1 MDRDV
6 KEDLERCYAVLRRNE
21 QQDTAAVLTPGMELR
36 IFDHSDEEFKEF
48 LKCLEEV
55 AEPFVFQQN
64 FSNTVSLYVREKS
77 EDSLKEEYKELKES
91 IKLSIV
97 ETASC

>member
-36 IFDHSDEEFKEF
+36 IFDQNDEEFKEF
-48 LKCLEEV
+48 LKWLEEV
-55 AEPFVFQQN
+55 AAPFVFQQN
-64 FSNTVSLYVREKS
+64 FSDTVSLYVREKPN
-77 EDSLKEEYKELKES
+77 DSLKEEYEKLKETV
-91 IKLSIV
+91 KLSIV
-97 ETASC
+97 ETVSC